1 MLKWLVFSSL
11 VISLGACSA
20 HNKQALNEHPGQYC
34 YQTTKILT
42 QGDDVQST
50 GLTECTDKPRVEH
63 FVKTQGPAGDC
74 RISKRPF
81 AVAGGTM
88 KIGKTLLCPFE
99 QPDGTV
105 EWSVVNEKYAFP
117 NFN

>member
-1 MLKWLVFSSL
+1 MHKWLLLTLLATSL
-11 VISLGACSA
+11 SACGA
-20 HNKQALNEHPGQYC
+20 HTPEYVDQGQYC

-42 QGDDVQST
+42 VGDDVQSA

-88 KIGKTLLCPFE
+88 KIGKSLLCPFE

-117 NFN
+117 TFN